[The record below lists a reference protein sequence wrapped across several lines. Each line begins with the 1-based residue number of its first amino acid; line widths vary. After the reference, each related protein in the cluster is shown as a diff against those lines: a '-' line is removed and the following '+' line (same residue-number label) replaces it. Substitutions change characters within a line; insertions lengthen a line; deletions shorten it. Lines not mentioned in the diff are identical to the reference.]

1 MNVLQAS
8 PSPPKLKKTIAD
20 DVNQI
25 IYYGRSCVTAQHL
38 DFFLYLLYRHDMLYL
53 NAILVF
59 KNKMWA
65 VCCLV

>member
-38 DFFLYLLYRHDMLYL
+38 DFFSISSVPAWYV
-53 NAILVF
+53 VF
-59 KNKMWA
+59 ECN
-65 VCCLV
+65 LSL